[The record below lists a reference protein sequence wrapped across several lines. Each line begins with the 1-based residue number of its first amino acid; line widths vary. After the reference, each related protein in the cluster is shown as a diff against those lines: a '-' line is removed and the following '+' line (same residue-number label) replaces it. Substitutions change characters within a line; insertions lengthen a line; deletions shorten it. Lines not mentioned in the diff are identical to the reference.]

1 MAGTINQAASNSLVQ
16 ESPKGAVNDGT
27 GVSGQEDANMAVLT
41 SNEAYSLSIP
51 GLSLSRMH

>member
-16 ESPKGAVNDGT
+16 ESPKGAANDGT
-27 GVSGQEDANMAVLT
+27 GMSGQEDGNMAVLI
-41 SNEAYSLSIP
+41 SNEAYYPSTH